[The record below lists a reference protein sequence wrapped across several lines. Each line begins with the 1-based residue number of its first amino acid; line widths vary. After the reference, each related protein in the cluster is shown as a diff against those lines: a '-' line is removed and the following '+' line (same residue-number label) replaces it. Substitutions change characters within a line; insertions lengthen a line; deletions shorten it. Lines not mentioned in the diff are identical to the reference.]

1 MTRPLEGLR
10 VLDVAETQQGLF
22 AAKLLAD
29 MGADVVKIERAG
41 ERRRGAPVDL
51 GEPAPSSWEI
61 AVESGK
67 RSIAVAP
74 TSPGAA
80 DIVLGLAR
88 GADAIVAPL
97 GLGLLAEIGLD
108 EERLRAES
116 PRAVL
121 AVTSPHGPLGPLAD
135 APGSDI
141 TAQALGGIMWKT
153 GDPDDPPLPSGVALA
168 EVVGALYLCIGL
180 LAAVTGAEREG
191 RGRRVDV
198 SLYGAQ
204 IGMQSWEIDSEWLL
218 GRVTERLGIGH
229 PDVSDRR
236 ICHAFETAEGWLQIA
251 GVLRNRWAELCDMI
265 GEPEM
270 SERWPDGA
278 AQAEHIDEIITTFRD
293 RLRTRPLT
301 EWLEEIAQRDILGVG
316 VQDDDVVKADPQAR
330 ENGYVLDVEHPQR
343 GVMSVVG
350 SPFMF
355 GREPLPAGALP
366 HAPGA
371 DADALLAELGYAP
384 DAIAAL
390 RAEGVVA

>member
-1 MTRPLEGLR
+1 MTRPLEGVR
-10 VLDVAETQQGLF
+10 VLDLAETQQGLL

-29 MGADVVKIERAG
+29 MGVDVVKIERAD
-41 ERRRGAPVDL
+41 EPRRGAPVDL
-51 GEPAPSSWEI
+51 GEPAPSSWEL

-67 RSIAVAP
+67 RSIAV
-74 TSPGAA
+74 SPASAGAA
-80 DIVLGLAR
+80 DVVLALAR

-97 GLGLLAEIGLD
+97 GLGLLAELGLD
-108 EERLRAES
+108 EERLRAEA

-121 AVTSPHGPLGPLAD
+121 AVSSPHGPLGPLAD
-135 APGSDI
+135 APGADI

-153 GDPDDPPLPSGVALA
+153 GDPHDPPMPAGVALA
-168 EVVGALYLCIGL
+168 EMVGALYLCIGL
-180 LAAVTGAEREG
+180 LAAVTGAERQG

-218 GRVTERLGIGH
+218 GRVTERLAIGH

-236 ICHAFETAEGWLQIA
+236 ICHAFETADGWLQIA
-251 GVLRNRWAELCDMI
+251 GVLRARWAELCDMI

-270 SERWPDGA
+270 AERWPDGA

-293 RLRTRPLT
+293 RLGTRPLT
-301 EWLEEIAQRDILGVG
+301 EWLDEIAQRDILGVA
-316 VQDDDVVKADPQAR
+316 VQNDDDITADPQAR
-330 ENGYVLDVEHPQR
+330 ENGYVLEVEHPQR
-343 GVMSVVG
+343 GAINVVG

-366 HAPGA
+366 PAPGA
-371 DADALLAELGYAP
+371 DADSLLAELGYAP

>member
-1 MTRPLEGLR
+1 VTRPLEGMR
-10 VLDVAETQQGLF
+10 ILDIAETQQGLL

-41 ERRRGAPVDL
+41 EPRRGAPVDL
-51 GEPAPSSWEI
+51 GEPAPSSWEL
-61 AVESGK
+61 AMESGK

-74 TSPGAA
+74 DSAGAA
-80 DIVLGLAR
+80 EVMLAFAR

-97 GLGLLAEIGLD
+97 GLGLLAELGLD

-121 AVTSPHGPLGPLAD
+121 AITSPYGPLGPLAD
-135 APGSDI
+135 APGADI

-153 GDPDDPPLPSGVALA
+153 GDPDDPPLPAGVALA

-180 LAAVTGAEREG
+180 LAAVTGAERQG

-218 GRVTERLGIGH
+218 GRVTERISIGH

-236 ICHAFETAEGWLQIA
+236 ICHTFETAEGWLQIA
-251 GVLRNRWAELCDMI
+251 GVLRARWSELCDMI

-270 SERWPDGA
+270 SERWPEA
-278 AQAEHIDEIITTFRD
+278 AVSDHIDEIVATFRD
-293 RLRTRPLT
+293 RLRTRPLA
-301 EWLEEIAQRDILGVG
+301 EWLDEIAQRDILGVA
-316 VQDDDVVKADPQAR
+316 VQNDDDIAADPQAR
-330 ENGYVLDVEHPQR
+330 ENGYVLEVEHPQR
-343 GVMSVVG
+343 GAMSVVG
-350 SPFMF
+350 APFMF

-366 HAPGA
+366 HEPGA
-371 DADALLAELGYAP
+371 DADALLAEIGYAP

-390 RAEGVVA
+390 RADGVVA